1 MNARA
6 SGPTQRLVTDDSRRS
21 KMNIRKLSAATAFAA
36 ILVAPLAFGQTDPK
50 TDPNQLMA
58 MEMAKKMDT
67 NHDGMVSKE
76 EFMKAME
83 QRWNE
88 MDKEKKGMM
97 TINQSS
103 GLFIF
108 FR

>member
-1 MNARA
+1 MN
-6 SGPTQRLVTDDSRRS
+6 V
-21 KMNIRKLSAATAFAA
+21 RKLGALTALAAALA
-36 ILVAPLAFGQTDPK
+36 APLAFGQADPK
-50 TDPNQLMA
+50 ADPNQLMA

-83 QRWNE
+83 QRWSD
-88 MDKEKKGMM
+88 MDKEKKGML
-97 TINQSS
+97 TINQAS
-103 GLFIF
+103 GLFVN